1 MELRFREG
9 SWDFSDGRV
18 RLFGVL
24 NVTPD
29 SFSDGGR
36 YESVERATEQ
46 GIRMAE
52 EGADAIDVGGESTR
66 PGSEPVPVEE
76 ELKRVVPVIESLA
89 KSVSVPI
96 SIDTTKAEVARR
108 AVAAGASIVNDVTA
122 GTGDEEMNSVVAESR
137 AGYVLMHMRGTPKT
151 MQRDPQYDDVV
162 ADVGAYLAGR
172 VEAVTRAGCDPR
184 SIMVDPGIG
193 FGKKLRDNLLLIKR
207 LETLMRLGRPILIG
221 TSRKSFIGAITGQTD
236 PGLRLEGTIAS
247 GLFAVARGAVGRG
260 AVALRVHDVAP
271 MRNALQIWREIQQ
284 ASDGTAP

>member
-36 YESVERATEQ
+36 YESVERATER

-236 PGLRLEGTIAS
+236 AGLRIEGTIAS
-247 GLFAVARGAVGRG
+247 GLFAVERG
-260 AVALRVHDVAP
+260 AVALRVHDVAS
-271 MRNALQIWREIQQ
+271 MRNALQVWREIQQ
-284 ASDGTAP
+284 ASGVTAP